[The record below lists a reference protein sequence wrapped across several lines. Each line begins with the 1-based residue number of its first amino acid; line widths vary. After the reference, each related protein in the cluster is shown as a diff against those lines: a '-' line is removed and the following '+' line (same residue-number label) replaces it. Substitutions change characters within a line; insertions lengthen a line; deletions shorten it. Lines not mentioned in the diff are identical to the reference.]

1 MTAGTTRG
9 ATSPAKSGQEDDT
22 EFVETPQ
29 LRMLRYAVIGMGVV
43 LIVGFIV
50 ILGRIFY
57 LASRPGALASAP
69 AATHLAAEPR
79 LDLPNGASIKSLSLS
94 GNRLAIQYVSPN
106 GDGIAILDLESGR
119 TLSRLKVTSEAKP

>member
-1 MTAGTTRG
+1 MTVGTDRRSAG
-9 ATSPAKSGQEDDT
+9 AAKSGQEDDA

-57 LASRPGALASAP
+57 LASRPAALASAP
-69 AATHLAAEPR
+69 ATVQLAPEPR
-79 LDLPNGASIKSLSLS
+79 LDLPNGASIKSLALS
-94 GNRLAIQYVSPN
+94 GNRLAIQYVSPY

-119 TLSRLKVTSEAKP
+119 TLSRLKVTTEAKP